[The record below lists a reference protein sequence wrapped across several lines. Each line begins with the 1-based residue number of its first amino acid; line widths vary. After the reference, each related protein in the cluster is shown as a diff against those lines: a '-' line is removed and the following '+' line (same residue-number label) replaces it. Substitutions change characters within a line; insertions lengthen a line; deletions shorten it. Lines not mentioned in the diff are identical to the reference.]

1 MKKLILIRH
10 AKSSWESELKDLE
23 RPISKRGIND
33 SKIMSD
39 VVNNVCKEVEIVFC
53 SVARRAS
60 ETCNIFMKNIT
71 QKKKI
76 KVIYSKDLYD
86 FSGNKVDEFIKK
98 INNKLNSVMI
108 FSHNNTCTN
117 LLLKYS
123 KDQTHVPTCGVLI
136 FNFDVSLWSEINFGT
151 CQKYFPKDY
160 R

>member
-10 AKSSWESELKDLE
+10 AKSSWEFDLKDLE
-23 RPISKRGIND
+23 RPLSKRGIND
-33 SKIMSD
+33 SKIMTD

-76 KVIYSKDLYD
+76 KVIYSEDLYD

>member
-23 RPISKRGIND
+23 RPLSKRGIND

-76 KVIYSKDLYD
+76 KVIYSEDLYD
-86 FSGNKVDEFIKK
+86 FSGNKVDEFVKK

-136 FNFDVSLWSEINFGT
+136 FNFDVSLWSEINFGI

>member
-23 RPISKRGIND
+23 RPLSKRGIND

-53 SVARRAS
+53 SLARRAS

-76 KVIYSKDLYD
+76 KVIYSENLYD

-136 FNFDVSLWSEINFGT
+136 FNFDVSLWSEINFGI
-151 CQKYFPKDY
+151 CQQYFPKDY

>member
-23 RPISKRGIND
+23 RPLSKRGIND

-76 KVIYSKDLYD
+76 KVIYSENLYD

-136 FNFDVSLWSEINFGT
+136 FNFDVSLWSEINFGI

>member
-10 AKSSWESELKDLE
+10 AKSSWEFDLKDLE
-23 RPISKRGIND
+23 RPLSKRGIND
-33 SKIMSD
+33 SKIMTD

-76 KVIYSKDLYD
+76 KLIYSEDLYD

-123 KDQTHVPTCGVLI
+123 KEQTHVPTCGVLI

>member
-10 AKSSWESELKDLE
+10 AKSSWESQLKDLE
-23 RPISKRGIND
+23 RPLSKRGIND

-53 SVARRAS
+53 SVARRSS

-76 KVIYSKDLYD
+76 KVIYSENLYD

-136 FNFDVSLWSEINFGT
+136 FNFDVSLWSEINFGI

>member
-10 AKSSWESELKDLE
+10 AKSSWESQLKDLE
-23 RPISKRGIND
+23 RPLSKRGIND

-76 KVIYSKDLYD
+76 KVIYSENLYD

-136 FNFDVSLWSEINFGT
+136 FNFDVSLWSEINFGI